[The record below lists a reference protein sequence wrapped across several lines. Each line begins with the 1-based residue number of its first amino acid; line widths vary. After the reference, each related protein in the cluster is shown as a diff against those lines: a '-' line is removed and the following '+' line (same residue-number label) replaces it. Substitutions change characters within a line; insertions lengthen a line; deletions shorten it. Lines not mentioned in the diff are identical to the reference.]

1 MHPLAYLLTFTSY
14 GTWLHGDE
22 RGSVNRRIRG
32 RSKVVAAD
40 PILHEHMR
48 GKLNHAPVELNG
60 SMRKVVRE
68 ACKGYCEFKQWP
80 LRALH
85 VRTNHVH
92 LVVSA
97 VADSARMLNGLKAR
111 ATRMLR
117 EAELLEADRPIWTE
131 RGNIGLLFTRKAVA
145 EAIDYV
151 MHQQGDLLPD
161 E

>member
-1 MHPLAYLLTFTSY
+1 MHPLAYLLTFTTY

-22 RGSVNRRIRG
+22 RGSVNRRARG
-32 RSKVVAAD
+32 RSK
-40 PILHEHMR
+40 PIAPDAILNDHMR
-48 GKLNHAPVELNG
+48 DKLKHPALKLSGP
-60 SMRKVVRE
+60 MRKDVRE
-68 ACKGYCEFKQWP
+68 ALTGYCDFKQWP
-80 LRALH
+80 LQALH
-85 VRTNHVH
+85 VRTSHVH

-117 EAELLEADRPIWTE
+117 EAGLLQADRPIWTE
-131 RGNIGLLFTRKAVA
+131 RGNIGLLFTRQAVT

-151 MHQQGDLLPD
+151 MHQQGEALPD